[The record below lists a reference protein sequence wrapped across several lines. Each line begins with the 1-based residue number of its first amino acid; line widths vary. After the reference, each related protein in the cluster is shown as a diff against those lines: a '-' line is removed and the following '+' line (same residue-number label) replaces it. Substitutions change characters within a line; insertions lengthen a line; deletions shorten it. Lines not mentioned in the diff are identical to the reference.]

1 MRFPEVKRMVEK
13 IFHKCSCGQGCFIQ
27 IPSYVHTKAIKDI
40 LSDVESR
47 NPYPEDIFIEPSKKD
62 WALLNSICRINGKM
76 SESFMGSFGRLV
88 WKNCVKEIQDSI
100 DNSVQQDEVKPN
112 SSHD

>member
-1 MRFPEVKRMVEK
+1 MKTK
-13 IFHKCSCGQGCFIQ
+13 
-27 IPSYVHTKAIKDI
+27 IPSFAHAKIIKDI

-47 NPYPEDIFIEPSKKD
+47 NPYPEDIFIEPSKED

-88 WKNCVKEIQDSI
+88 WKNCIKEIQDSI
-100 DNSVQQDEVKPN
+100 DDSIKQDEVKSN
-112 SSHD
+112 KKWVGKE